1 MIEVRDLVK
10 WYGTRQALAGI
21 SFQVPKGQVVG
32 FLGPNGAGKTTTMK
46 ILTGYIA
53 PDGGTA
59 TVAGVDMTADPLPG
73 LRKIGY
79 LPAGNPQYAELRVIE
94 ALRFA
99 AELHGMR
106 GADRDR
112 AVDRAIDLVGLADR
126 RMQATGTLSTGLRQR
141 VGLARALLHQP
152 EVLVLDEP
160 TSGLDPNQQQEMR
173 TLIRSLGRERTVIL
187 STHILPEVEAV
198 CDRAIIIHEG
208 AIVTDGTLAEIHGGR
223 TQGVAATL
231 RASPA
236 AAAAAFGGL
245 PGVSS
250 IDAAPV
256 EDDPGWLRVRVLGP
270 TDREACARVAAAAAR
285 AGIAV
290 ASLAPDTTSL
300 EAIFAEL
307 TGAADDLEEE
317 EVARA

>member
-53 PDGGTA
+53 PDGGSA

-94 ALRFA
+94 TLRFA
-99 AELHGMR
+99 AELHGLR
-106 GADRDR
+106 GADRER

-126 RMQATGTLSTGLRQR
+126 RMQTTGTLSTGYRQR

-152 EVLVLDEP
+152 EVLILDEP
-160 TSGLDPNQQQEMR
+160 TSGLDPVGRMKIRTIIQRLRSEGKTVFFSSHEM
-173 TLIRSLGRERTVIL
+173 G
-187 STHILPEVEAV
+187 EVETV
-198 CDRAIIIHEG
+198 CDRVAILCQGELKAEG
-208 AIVTDGTLAEIHGGR
+208 RIADLTRGKANLEQVFLETIGFQPE
-223 TQGVAATL
+223 AA
-231 RASPA
+231 S
-236 AAAAAFGGL
+236 
-245 PGVSS
+245 
-250 IDAAPV
+250 
-256 EDDPGWLRVRVLGP
+256 
-270 TDREACARVAAAAAR
+270 
-285 AGIAV
+285 
-290 ASLAPDTTSL
+290 
-300 EAIFAEL
+300 
-307 TGAADDLEEE
+307 
-317 EVARA
+317 